1 MKFGE
6 IKEEFE
12 RLDSRRTNKLQRA
25 QDCARLTVPGLY
37 PEEGF
42 TETMDLPE
50 VFSSL
55 PARGVMSLASRMV
68 SAIYPLNQAPFFNFE
83 LDQAYVPEG
92 SDATQTIAQLARL
105 DRKIMDK
112 LSSTNLRQELFVLFQ
127 HLIICGDALFECLDD
142 YNYRVHRVDQYVV
155 QRFPDGRTKKI
166 IVREWVDPDAVPPE
180 WPEVKHS
187 DSYGNGGPTEDHIP
201 YFTEILWNE
210 QTNKWDVRKE
220 YCGIIVDEGSYT
232 VNPFIPQVWSR
243 IAGEDYGRSLVEEHI
258 GDIRTLE
265 GLTKSLVEA
274 AAANAEFRIGIDPTG
289 ITEVPDLQD
298 SENGDFVPARQN
310 DVFAIQLAKQIDLAP
325 MAGVRSDISQQLAR
339 TFLLQSSV
347 QRNAE
352 RVTATEIREVAQELD
367 QTLGGIFSGMA
378 RDIQIPVVRRAMVL
392 MSRDKLIPKEIMKF
406 AEGAG
411 PLSLKVRTGLEAL
424 NREVTN
430 SQLAQWAN
438 VVGQV
443 KEVAPYIDWY
453 GWAIKWTSSFGLEPV
468 GLVKTPQQLQ
478 NEQQQM
484 AQQSIQQMASEQ
496 MVSSIGAVSEMS
508 ANASLQG
515 AKTE

>member
-155 QRFPDGRTKKI
+155 QRFPDGRTK
-166 IVREWVDPDAVPPE
+166 R
-180 WPEVKHS
+180 
-187 DSYGNGGPTEDHIP
+187 
-201 YFTEILWNE
+201 L
-210 QTNKWDVRKE
+210 
-220 YCGIIVDEGSYT
+220 
-232 VNPFIPQVWSR
+232 
-243 IAGEDYGRSLVEEHI
+243 L
-258 GDIRTLE
+258 LE
-265 GLTKSLVEA
+265 NGLTQML
-274 AAANAEFRIGIDPTG
+274 FH
-289 ITEVPDLQD
+289 
-298 SENGDFVPARQN
+298 
-310 DVFAIQLAKQIDLAP
+310 
-325 MAGVRSDISQQLAR
+325 RS
-339 TFLLQSSV
+339 
-347 QRNAE
+347 
-352 RVTATEIREVAQELD
+352 
-367 QTLGGIFSGMA
+367 G
-378 RDIQIPVVRRAMVL
+378 
-392 MSRDKLIPKEIMKF
+392 
-406 AEGAG
+406 
-411 PLSLKVRTGLEAL
+411 LK
-424 NREVTN
+424 
-430 SQLAQWAN
+430 
-438 VVGQV
+438 
-443 KEVAPYIDWY
+443 
-453 GWAIKWTSSFGLEPV
+453 
-468 GLVKTPQQLQ
+468 
-478 NEQQQM
+478 
-484 AQQSIQQMASEQ
+484 
-496 MVSSIGAVSEMS
+496 
-508 ANASLQG
+508 
-515 AKTE
+515 